1 MAILGFLGSLGSA
14 LLGGIGSGVSSSM
27 SSKAMLQAQRETN
40 EMNYRIAQET
50 NAANKALY
58 EQQFA
63 DSVKAWQMQ
72 NEYNA
77 PEKEVQRLRAAGL
90 NPALS
95 FGDAAQASS
104 VSMPSA
110 SPAVG
115 AEMHTAPY
123 EAYSD
128 TFMRG
133 MLDAMPQ
140 IASMFDS
147 LSKAEQTNIDNQT
160 RKAMN
165 LRQLDQLDATIDELL
180 SRGSLNDSQKRYV
193 NETREYSRLMRSF
206 MEDTYDSSVQ
216 KKELE
221 TKFQE
226 LMNQHVNQQMANDAA
241 RLAIEKANS
250 ISQRRLTD
258 AQISNIQTM
267 ANLAINADW
276 RASQEHVW
284 EGNLKALDEQLKR
297 LNIDET
303 TKQNLFNEIMRKS
316 EEVHTDLK
324 DASLINK
331 FMERAFGLGFRD
343 VGKALQSLLGK

>member
-1 MAILGFLGSLGSA
+1 MLGALATLGASLI
-14 LLGGIGSGVSSSM
+14 GGVGSGVSSAI

-40 EMNYRIAQET
+40 EMNYRISQET

-63 DSVKAWQMQ
+63 DSIKAWNMQ

-77 PEKEVQRLRAAGL
+77 PVKEVQRLRAAGL
-90 NPALS
+90 NPALT
-95 FGDAAQASS
+95 FGDAAQAGS

-123 EAYSD
+123 DAYSD
-128 TFMRG
+128 TFAKG

-140 IASMFDS
+140 IAATFESMN
-147 LSKAEQTNIDNQT
+147 KAEQTNIDNQT

-165 LRQLDQLDATIDELL
+165 LKQLDQMDATIDELL
-180 SRGSLNDSQKRYV
+180 SRGNVNEAQKRYL
-193 NETREYSRLMRSF
+193 NETREYSRLMRTF

-226 LMNQHVNQQMANDAA
+226 LMNQQVNQQMANDAA
-241 RLAIEKANS
+241 RLAIEKAESLSKRHLN
-250 ISQRRLTD
+250 D
-258 AQISNIQTM
+258 AQISSINTL
-267 ANLAINADW
+267 ANLAVNADW

-284 EGNLKALDEQLKR
+284 TGNLKALDEQLKR
-297 LNIDET
+297 LDIDET
-303 TKQNLFNEIMRKS
+303 AKQNVFNEIMRKS
-316 EEVHTDLK
+316 EEVHTGLK
-324 DASLINK
+324 DSSLLNK
-331 FMERAFGLGFRD
+331 FVEAAFGLGFRD
-343 VGKALQSLLGK
+343 VGRALQNLLGK